1 MGNCCGNDR
10 KGQFIDKSNLDRR
23 FPVIFGDKDF
33 KQFSSGF
40 DLIKHHH
47 LGLLFAQSTK
57 LL

>member
-33 KQFSSGF
+33 KQFSSAF
-40 DLIKHHH
+40 DLIKQHH
-47 LGLLFAQSTK
+47 LGLLFAQSI
-57 LL
+57 